1 LPTDDAG
8 AGTEQKS
15 GAGVPPSDPAWSIE
29 CGAATL
35 GRAVISGTVAS
46 VVSSVSLGL
55 LARAEGK
62 GVLQPVNATSHW
74 LNGRKAA
81 AVEDADVTHTV
92 VGYATHHA
100 ATVFWA
106 VLFERLVGARRPPAA
121 LPILQYAVA
130 TAAIAAA
137 VDYGATPRRFTPG
150 WEFVLSKRAM
160 AAAYGAMAAGLAAS
174 ALVARRRDL

>member
-1 LPTDDAG
+1 MR
-8 AGTEQKS
+8 
-15 GAGVPPSDPAWSIE
+15 W
-29 CGAATL
+29 AATL

-46 VVSSVSLGL
+46 VVSSASLGL

-81 AVEDADVTHTV
+81 AVEGADVTHTV

-106 VLFERLVGARRPPAA
+106 VLFEGLIGARRPLGA
-121 LPILQYAVA
+121 LPILQYAAA

-160 AAAYGAMAAGLAAS
+160 AAAYVAMAAGLAAS
-174 ALVARRRDL
+174 ALVTRRRDAMQTA

>member
-1 LPTDDAG
+1 MR
-8 AGTEQKS
+8 
-15 GAGVPPSDPAWSIE
+15 W
-29 CGAATL
+29 AAIL
-35 GRAVISGTVAS
+35 GRAVTSGTVAS

-81 AVEDADVTHTV
+81 AVEGADVTHTV

-106 VLFERLVGARRPPAA
+106 VLFERLIGARHPPAA
-121 LPILQYAVA
+121 LPILQCAVA
-130 TAAIAAA
+130 TAVIAAA
-137 VDYGATPRRFTPG
+137 VDYGATPERFTPG

-160 AAAYGAMAAGLAAS
+160 AAAYGAMAAGLAAG
-174 ALVARRRDL
+174 ALLTRRRGL